1 MRYLL
6 DTNIWLERLLNQD
19 RADEVGQ
26 LLEEVTS
33 DQLLMTDFSLHSVG
47 VILYRLKQRQ
57 SLARFVNDLFV
68 HGSVGLLTLEPT
80 DLHHLGVA
88 AESFNLDFDDA
99 YQYVAAEVHTV
110 QLVSFD
116 KDFDRTKRGRL
127 TPEEVLRQFKT
138 TEND

>member
-80 DLHHLGVA
+80 DLHRLGVA

-99 YQYVAAEVHTV
+99 YQYVAADVHAV

>member
-80 DLHHLGVA
+80 DLHRLGVA